1 MRLVPSV
8 PHPPTEGKSEGN
20 LGRGSGRRA
29 LSTPFALAPLHTH
42 RTVVAWPN
50 CRTTPARF
58 FVCFF
63 FFILLLFSFYIPRW
77 SSDGITTRCRS
88 CGAFCFVFF
97 FFFCFFFV
105 FFLPSLLKTTPVDE
119 RTTLRLSNDTTDS
132 SSLPMHIERL
142 ESTLSG

>member
-58 FVCFF
+58 F
-63 FFILLLFSFYIPRW
+63 
-77 SSDGITTRCRS
+77 
-88 CGAFCFVFF
+88 
-97 FFFCFFFV
+97 FFCFFYFV
-105 FFLPSLLKTTPVDE
+105 VVFILYTEMVVRWHNDQVSLLRSILFCFFSFSSFFLFFLPSLLKTTPVDE